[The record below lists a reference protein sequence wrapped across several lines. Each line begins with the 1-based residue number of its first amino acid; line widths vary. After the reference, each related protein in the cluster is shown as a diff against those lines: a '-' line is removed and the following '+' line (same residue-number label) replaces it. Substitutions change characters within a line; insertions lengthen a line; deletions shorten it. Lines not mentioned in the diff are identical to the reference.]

1 MKNLFLLISI
11 FMLSLIL
18 SNSCSTAEKFDTA
31 ELNQKIEKYVGYWNT
46 GNFEGIEDVLH
57 TDFELRMTPKFL
69 PEKGIEKFRE
79 KIIYWRQAYP
89 DFYIVLDEVLYSKDA
104 AAARWTI
111 TATNTG
117 TGQHPPT
124 GKSIKV
130 SGISIIHFFDAKIKD
145 EWIASNNLDWIKQL
159 GFTVVPPEFEEQ

>member
-1 MKNLFLLISI
+1 MKNVALLITI
-11 FMLSLIL
+11 LMFSLIL
-18 SNSCSTAEKFDTA
+18 SISCSTEEKWDST
-31 ELNQKIEKYVGYWNT
+31 ELKQKIEKYVDYWNT

-57 TDFELRMTPKFL
+57 KDFELRMTPKFS
-69 PEKGIEKFRE
+69 PDSGIEHFQE
-79 KIIYWRQAYP
+79 SIVYWRQAYP
-89 DFYIVLDEVLYSKDA
+89 DFYIEIDEILYASDA
-104 AAARWTI
+104 ATARWTI

-117 TGQHPPT
+117 TGSHPPT

-130 SGISIIHFFDAKIKD
+130 SGISIVHFVDGKIKD